1 MDYLEQIQI
10 FNKLLPSSNI
20 TAYGINLWY
29 GLMYI
34 FSISGWQKKM
44 SVTMDR
50 IISQTKLSRYTITR
64 ERERLSQ
71 LGLIRYSRPSGYYH
85 GCYEILPLSEE
96 MLRQIEPTLLQGETK
111 SAASATMSA
120 VSATMSAVP
129 ATISENAY
137 KVVHSNNNNS
147 NIDIQRNKENTKRKK
162 KVNPSVTD
170 PANPAGKKEKSCAK
184 KERKAATAF
193 KQDVWL
199 ATLQEPWQGLM
210 KQWLEYKAARKES
223 YKTEVGARKC
233 ISLLQNLSGNSPQ
246 VAQLI
251 IDQSI
256 GNNYAGLFALRQQ
269 NTASRTQVPQTGQ
282 RIGQIK
288 QPETEEKR
296 QRLLERF
303 AQAGQR
309 TDSPAETKN
318 GNNQ

>member
-10 FNKLLPSSNI
+10 FNKLLPNSGLNAS
-20 TAYGINLWY
+20 GVSLWY

-34 FSISGWQKKM
+34 FSINGWKKELCIP
-44 SVTMDR
+44 THE
-50 IISQTKLSRYTITR
+50 ITTHTTLSRFTVARAR
-64 ERERLSQ
+64 EKLSQ
-71 LGLIRYSRPSGYYH
+71 LGLIRCSHQSGVYH
-85 GCYEILPLSEE
+85 VCYEILPLSEE
-96 MLRQIEPTLLQGETK
+96 ILQKIQSGMLQDATSLLQIDTSLLQNDTPLSQK
-111 SAASATMSA
+111 S
-120 VSATMSAVP
+120 
-129 ATISENAY
+129 TISGNAY
-137 KVVHSNNNNS
+137 KVVHSNNYNS

-162 KVNPSVTD
+162 KVKPTVTD

-199 ATLQEPWQGLM
+199 ASLQEPWQGLM

-233 ISLLQNLSGNSPQ
+233 MTMLQNLSGGSPQ
-246 VAQLI
+246 IAQLI

-269 NTASRTQVPQTGQ
+269 SSSVSRTQVPQTGQ

-303 AQAGQR
+303 AQSGKK
-309 TDSPAETKN
+309 TDSE
-318 GNNQ
+318 NNQ